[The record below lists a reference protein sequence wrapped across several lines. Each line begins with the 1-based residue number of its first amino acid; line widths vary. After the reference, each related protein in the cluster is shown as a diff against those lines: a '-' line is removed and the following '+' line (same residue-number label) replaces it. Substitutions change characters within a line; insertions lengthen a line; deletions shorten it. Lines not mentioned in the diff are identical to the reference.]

1 MDFYAARSTS
11 CRLICGL
18 ASRAPFSWQH
28 SIGAAL
34 FLLMFLA
41 LCIEAVR
48 SHIFAS
54 NELGLPIALAIIGVL
69 TFFSIHIAWRLWRG
83 SLSSNGVTLMPTWF
97 IQAFGVFFLAG
108 IAFVA
113 YHNPTYPLLAEG
125 VSVALAMVFF
135 GRNLAKRK
143 REIDHE
149 TNLSPEPSA
158 GETLSSATR
167 STPPGGDG
175 SPRGR

>member
-1 MDFYAARSTS
+1 
-11 CRLICGL
+11 
-18 ASRAPFSWQH
+18 
-28 SIGAAL
+28 
-34 FLLMFLA
+34 MFLA